1 MCGCSTTFFFFLSFP
16 RYFCHCWLT
25 LFHST
30 PCPLCPCWSFME
42 DGVGF
47 LDLPRF
53 CPFLGPWVYL
63 LLFLA
68 SPAHQAL
75 FLSRAFVAHL
85 LLFCFPFFSF
95 CACGPISHH
104 FLSGW
109 PTGPYSFLSFFFRP
123 LRPIC
128 FCLAFLSLFFNFFFL
143 CLLLGLPAVGLLLP
157 KTEINSH

>member
-1 MCGCSTTFFFFLSFP
+1 MAYSVVGTAPPERRGAARGAAWRASVRTCCCSLARPTNSPTPAMVPTRAPISAGTMTVRCCGL
-16 RYFCHCWLT
+16 R
-25 LFHST
+25 
-30 PCPLCPCWSFME
+30 
-42 DGVGF
+42 
-47 LDLPRF
+47 
-53 CPFLGPWVYL
+53 
-63 LLFLA
+63 A
-68 SPAHQAL
+68 SSAHQAL
-75 FLSRAFVAHL
+75 FLSRAFVARL

-128 FCLAFLSLFFNFFFL
+128 FCLTFLSLFFNFFFL
-143 CLLLGLPAVGLLLP
+143 CLLLGLPTVGLLLP